1 MKRNIIGGAFTLASL
16 MLAGHALAEDGVVHF
31 VGEIVD
37 TTCEV
42 TSDTADQIVPLGK
55 VSKNAFS
62 GVGSLASPQK
72 FSIKLENCPATY
84 TQAAVRFDGTEAPGG
99 DGDLKVGT
107 PLTAGNPGD
116 FTGTGQAIAAT
127 GVGIRIFNQSD
138 NSQVKLYND
147 SAYTAIDAEGK
158 AEMKFIARYV
168 LMNPLM
174 ILVKIIKLRWIHIL
188 SYDQMVSRKINNQT
202 TRCANSIFYTTLFT
216 NSAPNYT

>member
-1 MKRNIIGGAFTLASL
+1 MKRNIIGGAFTLTSL

-168 LMNPLM
+168 
-174 ILVKIIKLRWIHIL
+174 
-188 SYDQMVSRKINNQT
+188 
-202 TRCANSIFYTTLFT
+202 AT
-216 NSAPNYT
+216 NATVTADGER

>member
-16 MLAGHALAEDGVVHF
+16 MLNGHALAEDGVVHF

-84 TQAAVRFDGTEAPGG
+84 TQAAVRFDGTEAR
-99 DGDLKVGT
+99 L
-107 PLTAGNPGD
+107 
-116 FTGTGQAIAAT
+116 AAT
-127 GVGIRIFNQSD
+127 
-138 NSQVKLYND
+138 
-147 SAYTAIDAEGK
+147 AT
-158 AEMKFIARYV
+158 
-168 LMNPLM
+168 
-174 ILVKIIKLRWIHIL
+174 
-188 SYDQMVSRKINNQT
+188 
-202 TRCANSIFYTTLFT
+202 
-216 NSAPNYT
+216 

>member
-37 TTCEV
+37 STCEV
-42 TSDTADQIVPLGK
+42 TSDTADQTVQLGK
-55 VSKNAFS
+55 VSKSAFS
-62 GVGSLASPQK
+62 GVGSMASPQQ
-72 FSIKLENCPATY
+72 FSIKLEKCPATY

-107 PLTAGNPGD
+107 PITASDPGD
-116 FTGTGQAIAAT
+116 YTGTGAAIVAT

-147 SAYTAIDAEGK
+147 SAYTAIEADGT

-168 LMNPLM
+168 ATNAT
-174 ILVKIIKLRWIHIL
+174 V
-188 SYDQMVSRKINNQT
+188 T
-202 TRCANSIFYTTLFT
+202 AGTANADSQFT
-216 NSAPNYT
+216 IEYKK

>member
-127 GVGIRIFNQSD
+127 NATVTAGTANAD
-138 NSQVKLYND
+138 SQ
-147 SAYTAIDAEGK
+147 
-158 AEMKFIARYV
+158 
-168 LMNPLM
+168 
-174 ILVKIIKLRWIHIL
+174 
-188 SYDQMVSRKINNQT
+188 
-202 TRCANSIFYTTLFT
+202 FT
-216 NSAPNYT
+216 VEYKK

>member
-16 MLAGHALAEDGVVHF
+16 MLAGHALAEDGVVNF

-84 TQAAVRFDGTEAPGG
+84 TQAAVRFDGT
-99 DGDLKVGT
+99 
-107 PLTAGNPGD
+107 
-116 FTGTGQAIAAT
+116 GQAIAAI

-147 SAYTAIDAEGK
+147 SDYTAIDAEGK

-168 LMNPLM
+168 ATNAT
-174 ILVKIIKLRWIHIL
+174 V
-188 SYDQMVSRKINNQT
+188 T
-202 TRCANSIFYTTLFT
+202 AGTANADSQFT
-216 NSAPNYT
+216 VEYKK

>member
-72 FSIKLENCPATY
+72 FSIKLENCSP
-84 TQAAVRFDGTEAPGG
+84 
-99 DGDLKVGT
+99 
-107 PLTAGNPGD
+107 
-116 FTGTGQAIAAT
+116 I
-127 GVGIRIFNQSD
+127 IRRLN
-138 NSQVKLYND
+138 
-147 SAYTAIDAEGK
+147 
-158 AEMKFIARYV
+158 FI
-168 LMNPLM
+168 
-174 ILVKIIKLRWIHIL
+174 
-188 SYDQMVSRKINNQT
+188 
-202 TRCANSIFYTTLFT
+202 TTLLIPL
-216 NSAPNYT
+216 SMLKARLK

>member
-107 PLTAGNPGD
+107 PLTAGNPD
-116 FTGTGQAIAAT
+116 RPVQDKRLRQPALVFVFLTSPI
-127 GVGIRIFNQSD
+127 IRRLN
-138 NSQVKLYND
+138 
-147 SAYTAIDAEGK
+147 
-158 AEMKFIARYV
+158 FI
-168 LMNPLM
+168 
-174 ILVKIIKLRWIHIL
+174 
-188 SYDQMVSRKINNQT
+188 
-202 TRCANSIFYTTLFT
+202 TTLLIPL
-216 NSAPNYT
+216 SMLKARLK

>member
-116 FTGTGQAIAAT
+116 FCGTGQAIAAMALVFVFLT
-127 GVGIRIFNQSD
+127 SPIIRRLN
-138 NSQVKLYND
+138 
-147 SAYTAIDAEGK
+147 
-158 AEMKFIARYV
+158 FI
-168 LMNPLM
+168 
-174 ILVKIIKLRWIHIL
+174 
-188 SYDQMVSRKINNQT
+188 
-202 TRCANSIFYTTLFT
+202 TTLLIPL
-216 NSAPNYT
+216 SMLKARLK

>member
-84 TQAAVRFDGTEAPGG
+84 TQAAVRLMVQKRGG

-107 PLTAGNPGD
+107 PLTAGNHGD

-168 LMNPLM
+168 ATNAT
-174 ILVKIIKLRWIHIL
+174 V
-188 SYDQMVSRKINNQT
+188 T
-202 TRCANSIFYTTLFT
+202 AGTANADSQFT
-216 NSAPNYT
+216 VEYKK

>member
-84 TQAAVRFDGTEAPGG
+84 TQAAVRFDGTEARRRRRPESGYAAYSRQ
-99 DGDLKVGT
+99 
-107 PLTAGNPGD
+107 PLVILPVQDKRLRQPALVFVFLTSP
-116 FTGTGQAIAAT
+116 I
-127 GVGIRIFNQSD
+127 IRRLN
-138 NSQVKLYND
+138 
-147 SAYTAIDAEGK
+147 
-158 AEMKFIARYV
+158 FI
-168 LMNPLM
+168 
-174 ILVKIIKLRWIHIL
+174 
-188 SYDQMVSRKINNQT
+188 
-202 TRCANSIFYTTLFT
+202 TTLLIPL
-216 NSAPNYT
+216 SMLKARLK

>member
-99 DGDLKVGT
+99 DGDLKVVRRLQQAT
-107 PLTAGNPGD
+107 LVILPVQDKRLRQPALVFVFLTSP
-116 FTGTGQAIAAT
+116 I
-127 GVGIRIFNQSD
+127 IRRLN
-138 NSQVKLYND
+138 
-147 SAYTAIDAEGK
+147 
-158 AEMKFIARYV
+158 FI
-168 LMNPLM
+168 
-174 ILVKIIKLRWIHIL
+174 
-188 SYDQMVSRKINNQT
+188 
-202 TRCANSIFYTTLFT
+202 TTLLIPL
-216 NSAPNYT
+216 SMLKARLK

>member
-16 MLAGHALAEDGVVHF
+16 MLAGHALAEDGVVNF

-84 TQAAVRFDGTEAPGG
+84 TQAAVRFG
-99 DGDLKVGT
+99 
-107 PLTAGNPGD
+107 
-116 FTGTGQAIAAT
+116 GTGQAIAAT

-147 SAYTAIDAEGK
+147 SDYTAIDAEGK

-168 LMNPLM
+168 ATNAT
-174 ILVKIIKLRWIHIL
+174 V
-188 SYDQMVSRKINNQT
+188 T
-202 TRCANSIFYTTLFT
+202 AGTANADSQFT
-216 NSAPNYT
+216 

>member
-168 LMNPLM
+168 ATNATVTAGTATRIHNLLSNIRNNLSRAFLFSWLWPGSRY
-174 ILVKIIKLRWIHIL
+174 VQKKLF
-188 SYDQMVSRKINNQT
+188 NQ
-202 TRCANSIFYTTLFT
+202 AL
-216 NSAPNYT
+216 

>member
-42 TSDTADQIVPLGK
+42 TSDTADQTVPLGK

-62 GVGSLASPQK
+62 GVGSLASPQQ
-72 FSIKLENCPATY
+72 FSIKLEKCPATY

-168 LMNPLM
+168 ATNATVTEMVRRTPIHNLLSNIRNNLSRAFLFSWLWPGSRY
-174 ILVKIIKLRWIHIL
+174 VQKKLF
-188 SYDQMVSRKINNQT
+188 NQ
-202 TRCANSIFYTTLFT
+202 AL
-216 NSAPNYT
+216 

>member
-84 TQAAVRFDGTEAPGG
+84 TQAAVRFDGTEAHGG

-107 PLTAGNPGD
+107 PLTAGNLVILPVQD
-116 FTGTGQAIAAT
+116 KRLRQPALVFVFLTSPI
-127 GVGIRIFNQSD
+127 IRRLN
-138 NSQVKLYND
+138 
-147 SAYTAIDAEGK
+147 
-158 AEMKFIARYV
+158 FI
-168 LMNPLM
+168 
-174 ILVKIIKLRWIHIL
+174 
-188 SYDQMVSRKINNQT
+188 
-202 TRCANSIFYTTLFT
+202 TTLLIPL
-216 NSAPNYT
+216 SMLKARLK

>member
-84 TQAAVRFDGTEAPGG
+84 TQAAVRFDGTEARRRRRPESGYAAYSRQ
-99 DGDLKVGT
+99 
-107 PLTAGNPGD
+107 PRD

-168 LMNPLM
+168 ATNAT
-174 ILVKIIKLRWIHIL
+174 V
-188 SYDQMVSRKINNQT
+188 T
-202 TRCANSIFYTTLFT
+202 AGTANADSQFT
-216 NSAPNYT
+216 VEYKK